1 MVTANKNDKVVTLLL
16 EHSADVNVVDKVRAY
31 TGPYVLFLFLLYVV
45 LLS

>member
-1 MVTANKNDKVVTLLL
+1 MATADKDDKVATLLL

-31 TGPYVLFLFLLYVV
+31 TGSLVLLLFCYVL